1 MLLVKWGRAMAINH
15 RDRTMIISKE
25 AVTLIHTDTHIAGI
39 PEAKLLDNLTDEEKE
54 LADRFRF
61 DNDRQNFVLRRGL
74 LRQLLG
80 DTLGVAPSLIRFE
93 STPVGKPFIA
103 YPKNSG
109 LSFNLS
115 HSGRQIVYAF
125 SRHPE
130 TGIDIERIR
139 TVDDIDQL
147 ALKYFSAEEYAI
159 IVNLPSWEK
168 NKAFIRIWS
177 IKEALIKACGC
188 PLEYGLAAF
197 DVATQ
202 YRMNRFLVPFG
213 HDRAITCV
221 TPVFDYI
228 CGFATALAIQLDASE
243 PLDLRRYSLQNGEY
257 IEV

>member
-1 MLLVKWGRAMAINH
+1 
-15 RDRTMIISKE
+15 MIITKE

-39 PEAKLLDNLTDEEKE
+39 PEAVLLATLTDEEKE
-54 LADRFRF
+54 RADRFRF

-80 DTLGVAPSLIRFE
+80 ETFGIDAALIRFTT
-93 STPVGKPFIA
+93 TPVGKPFIA
-103 YPKNSG
+103 FPENTGIY
-109 LSFNLS
+109 FNLA

-125 SRHPE
+125 SKYPD

-139 TVDDIDQL
+139 TVDDIDLL
-147 ALKYFSAEEYAI
+147 ARKYFSAEEYAI
-159 IVNLPSWEK
+159 VINLPSWEK

-188 PLEYGLAAF
+188 PLEHGLAAF

-202 YRMNRFLVPFG
+202 YRMNSFEVPFG
-213 HDRAITCV
+213 HDQTLTCV

-228 CGFATALAIQLDASE
+228 CGFATALAIQANDNE

-257 IEV
+257 IPL

>member
-1 MLLVKWGRAMAINH
+1 MK
-15 RDRTMIISKE
+15 TMIISTE

-39 PEAKLLDNLTDEEKE
+39 PETELFGALTDEEKE
-54 LADRFRF
+54 QADRFRF

-80 DTLGVAPSLIRFE
+80 KTLGIAPALIRFD

-103 YPKNSG
+103 YPENAG

-115 HSGRQIVYAF
+115 HSGRQIVFAF

-159 IVNLPSWEK
+159 IINLPSWEK

-213 HDRAITCV
+213 HDRTITCV

-228 CGFATALAIQLDASE
+228 CGFATALAIQLDNNE
-243 PLDLRRYSLQNGEY
+243 PLNLRRYSLQNGEY
-257 IEV
+257 IEL

>member
-1 MLLVKWGRAMAINH
+1 
-15 RDRTMIISKE
+15 MIISKE

-39 PEAKLLDNLTDEEKE
+39 PETELLAALTGEEKE
-54 LADRFRF
+54 RADRFRF

-80 DTLGVAPSLIRFE
+80 ETLNVAPSRIRFG

-103 YPKNSG
+103 FPENTG
-109 LSFNLS
+109 LFFNIS
-115 HSGRQIVYAF
+115 HSGRQIAYAF
-125 SRHPE
+125 SKHPE
-130 TGIDIERIR
+130 IGIDIERIR

-177 IKEALIKACGC
+177 IKEALIKASGW
-188 PLEYGLAAF
+188 PLEHGLAAF

-202 YRMNRFLVPFG
+202 YRMNRFRVPFG
-213 HDRAITCV
+213 HNRPLTCV
-221 TPVFDYI
+221 TPVFEYI
-228 CGFATALAIQLDASE
+228 CGFATALAIQLDDNE
-243 PLDLRRYSLQNGEY
+243 PLNLHRYSLQNGEY
-257 IEV
+257 IEL